1 MVPLLEIRTFG
12 GLKVDAVGQ
21 GTINA
26 RDWGGRRP
34 KLLLK
39 AIIVHGL
46 RDIPKEV
53 LIEDLWPEADPIAS
67 ARNFKVTLH
76 RLRKALQPE
85 LVSGVRSAYVHL
97 REGRVSL
104 DEAHC
109 RVDVGRFLEV
119 AKKIRSGGTRL
130 DGDALLGL
138 CRRAR
143 RLYTSDFLPE
153 EPYAPWVELKRSALR
168 DAYQQV
174 LETEARVLTQQ
185 GLFEDAA
192 DGYADLLQLD
202 PCLEAAAQ
210 ALMAL
215 YARLGRRGDAL
226 RVYQAFAAA
235 LKRQLGALPDR
246 RTQAIYE
253 RIQTGAAV

>member
-1 MVPLLEIRTFG
+1 LLEIRTFG
-12 GLKVDAVGQ
+12 GLKVDAVGL
-21 GTINA
+21 GPINA
-26 RDWGGRRP
+26 REWGGRLP

-53 LIEDLWPEADPIAS
+53 LIEDLWPEADPAAS

-85 LVSGVRSAYVHL
+85 LASGMRSAYVHL

-104 DEAHC
+104 DEVHC
-109 RVDVGRFLEV
+109 RVDVGRFLDV
-119 AKKIRSGGTRL
+119 AKKIRSGGARL
-130 DGDALLGL
+130 DGDVLLEL
-138 CRRAR
+138 CRCAR
-143 RLYTSDFLPE
+143 RLYLDDFLPE
-153 EPYAPWVELKRSALR
+153 EPYAAWVELRRSALR
-168 DAYQQV
+168 DTYQQV
-174 LETEARVLTQQ
+174 RETEARVLAQK
-185 GLFEDAA
+185 GFLEDAA
-192 DGYADLLQLD
+192 AGYADLLQMD

-235 LKRQLGALPDR
+235 LRRQLGAQPDL
-246 RTQAIYE
+246 RTQSIYK
-253 RIQTGAAV
+253 RIQAGAAV

>member
-1 MVPLLEIRTFG
+1 
-12 GLKVDAVGQ
+12 
-21 GTINA
+21 
-26 RDWGGRRP
+26 
-34 KLLLK
+34 LLLK
-39 AIIVHGL
+39 AIIVHGS
-46 RDIPKEV
+46 RDIPKEI
-53 LIEDLWPEADPIAS
+53 LIEDLWPEADPAAS

-85 LVSGVRSAYVHL
+85 LRSGVRSAYVHL

-104 DEAHC
+104 DADRC

-119 AKKIRSGGTRL
+119 AKRIRTGGGRL
-130 DGDALLGL
+130 DSDALLDL

-143 RLYTSDFLPE
+143 QLYQGDFLPE

-168 DAYQQV
+168 DTYQQV
-174 LETEARVLTQQ
+174 RETEARVLAQK
-185 GLFEDAA
+185 GFLEDAA
-192 DGYADLLQLD
+192 AGYADLLQMD

-235 LKRQLGALPDR
+235 LRRQLGAQPDL
-246 RTQAIYE
+246 RTQSIYK
-253 RIQTGAAV
+253 RIQAGAAV